1 MGFLTSIFGD
11 GQSDIWTVILA
22 LAVVLVLI
30 ILAVWALKLVF
41 KASGSISRGRQRRL
55 AIVDT
60 LVLDAKRSLIL
71 VRRDNVEHLIISNGT
86 NDLVVESG
94 IVTSETT
101 SQPQTG
107 QQARKPAST
116 KRATKSPEKNKPS
129 ANGEQDAAAQRLGLS
144 NILTR
149 PKSAGTTRKEPP
161 VYSKG
166 QKSRPRNQEPTG
178 ARPGAT
184 SLRHT
189 GLLRPTSEMETVFPL
204 EERDNIAPQNNDS
217 DMNEL
222 QQVDAQAMVS
232 VEEGANPVNV
242 DAQIKP
248 AENEGVRAQQANIGD
263 ADEDLESKE
272 R

>member
-1 MGFLTSIFGD
+1 MDNASFAEFGILGFLTSIFGD
-11 GQSDIWTVILA
+11 GQNNIWNIVMV

-30 ILAVWALKLVF
+30 VLSVWALKLVF
-41 KASGSISRGRQRRL
+41 RASSSISRGRQRRL
-55 AIVDT
+55 AVIDT
-60 LVLDAKRSLIL
+60 VVLDAKRSLIL
-71 VRRDNVEHLIISNGT
+71 IRRDNVEHLIMSNGA
-86 NDLVVESG
+86 NDVVVESG
-94 IVTSETT
+94 IVVPE
-101 SQPQTG
+101 
-107 QQARKPAST
+107 PASAAP
-116 KRATKSPEKNKPS
+116 RNGASGKSA

-149 PKSAGTTRKEPP
+149 SKGAGTRKEPP
-161 VYSKG
+161 VY
-166 QKSRPRNQEPTG
+166 P
-178 ARPGAT
+178 RPGPKTRPLKPQPTSGKPEST

-204 EERDNIAPQNNDS
+204 EEQDNVAPENNDS

-248 AENEGVRAQQANIGD
+248 PRKQAGQGPGDVNIAGVDENAGGKSR
-263 ADEDLESKE
+263 
-272 R
+272 